1 MPCGLFCILS
11 DYKPR
16 TYLNGGVTMKWQSL
30 LLIFTLSTFNSVA
43 FSGED
48 SPQVIIK
55 DFKFIPQE
63 ITIKRGQTINW
74 GNREKRQYHSV
85 WFEALGEEEPDY
97 IFPDES
103 YEREFKQAGSF
114 PYRCGPHPKMTGIV
128 HVTE

>member
-1 MPCGLFCILS
+1 
-11 DYKPR
+11 
-16 TYLNGGVTMKWQSL
+16 MKRQSL
-30 LLIFTLSTFNSVA
+30 LLIFILSAFNPGA
-43 FSGED
+43 YAGGD

-74 GNREKRQYHSV
+74 TNREKRQYHSV
-85 WFEALGEEEPDY
+85 CFEALGEEEPDY

-103 YEREFKQAGSF
+103 YEREFKQTGIF
-114 PYRCGPHPKMTGIV
+114 PYRCGPHPRMTGTV